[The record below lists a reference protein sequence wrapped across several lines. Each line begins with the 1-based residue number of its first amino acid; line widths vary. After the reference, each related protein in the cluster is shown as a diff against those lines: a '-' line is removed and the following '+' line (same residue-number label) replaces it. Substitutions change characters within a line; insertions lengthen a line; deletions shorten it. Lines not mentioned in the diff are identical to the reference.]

1 VVRRGSLRHRTVHL
15 QVLLYDGT
23 KWTIGQDWNASNTWT
38 WTPKVAGSYAIQLWV
53 RNAGSVAEYDAWAGI
68 TTTIPAVPFITS
80 FVPSSPGPVVMGIPV
95 TWTVAAWGG
104 IGSTVYKYFVYN
116 GSTWSIGQDW
126 SASPTWT
133 WTPTSDGT
141 YTFQVWVRNAGSSAE
156 YEA

>member
-1 VVRRGSLRHRTVHL
+1 MPTRSLSFTTS
-15 QVLLYDGT
+15 G
-23 KWTIGQDWNASNTWT
+23 A
-38 WTPKVAGSYAIQLWV
+38 AGARV
-53 RNAGSVAEYDAWAGI
+53 GRP
-68 TTTIPAVPFITS
+68 TRITS